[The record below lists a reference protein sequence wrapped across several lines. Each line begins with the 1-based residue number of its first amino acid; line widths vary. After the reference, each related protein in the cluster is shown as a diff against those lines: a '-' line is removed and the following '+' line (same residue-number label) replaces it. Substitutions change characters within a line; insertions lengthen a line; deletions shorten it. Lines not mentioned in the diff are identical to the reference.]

1 MEGAPMP
8 LRPLQREQAW
18 LLPPSLDELLPEDHP
33 ARFVAAF
40 VDGLSTVTL
49 AELEIDK
56 EGEPLGAPAYHPCA
70 LLGVW
75 LYGFMT
81 GVRSSRRLEAACHD
95 QIPLLWLTGC
105 QRPDHNTLWRFYR
118 SHRAAMRRLLKET
131 VTIAM
136 KVGYVDLAL
145 QAVDGTKVAAN
156 ASGARTYDAAG
167 LARLMERTE
176 AAIAALEAQNETN
189 DDAPPPAMPAE
200 LRRAQSL
207 KERVQA
213 AQEQLASQKKKQTR
227 VNLTDGD
234 AQLMKGR
241 HGIMPAYNAQAM
253 VSPVGTEPA
262 KRRGVLITAVD
273 VVDDPTDYAQ
283 LAPMLEEAEEMTG
296 VRAGTVLADAGY
308 HAGANLEAGHERGQ
322 TLVIPERPRGGER
335 GTYFKDQ
342 FVYDEATDSY
352 RCPEGQML
360 SFRSMGRAHGK
371 TPIRLY
377 RAPRGV
383 CRACPAF
390 GLCTKDKHSGRA
402 LWIGVPMTFGCDRT
416 GPGWRPTR
424 QACSTPNARG

>member
-1 MEGAPMP
+1 
-8 LRPLQREQAW
+8 
-18 LLPPSLDELLPEDHP
+18 
-33 ARFVAAF
+33 
-40 VDGLSTVTL
+40 
-49 AELEIDK
+49 
-56 EGEPLGAPAYHPCA
+56 
-70 LLGVW
+70 
-75 LYGFMT
+75 MT

-402 LWIGVPMTFGCDRT
+402 LWIGPHDIRLRRHRAWMETDEAGLLYAQRKGLIEPVFGIIKEQLGARRFLLRGLENVRAEFALLATAFNLRT
-416 GPGWRPTR
+416 LWKRWATGLRP
-424 QACSTPNARG
+424 APHPC